1 MLDLDVL
8 SFEALTERAAEVVA
22 HERAEMLWLTHLG
35 AQAETKTVREVMA
48 VLTGKPPTEEK
59 RAETLRSF

>member
-8 SFEALTERAAEVVA
+8 SFEALTERAAEVAA
-22 HERAEMLWLTHLG
+22 HERSEMLWLSHLG

-48 VLTGKPPTEEK
+48 VLTGKPAVEEK
-59 RAETLRSF
+59 SADKLRSF